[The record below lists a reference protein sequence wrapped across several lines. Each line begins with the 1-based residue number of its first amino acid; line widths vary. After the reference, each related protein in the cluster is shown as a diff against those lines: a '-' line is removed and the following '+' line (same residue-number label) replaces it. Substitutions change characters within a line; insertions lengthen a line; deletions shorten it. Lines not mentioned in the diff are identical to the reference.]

1 MGTKSFKEIKAWQLA
16 HEFVLEVY
24 ELTNEYLHPVKSFL

>member
-1 MGTKSFKEIKAWQLA
+1 MGTKSFKEVEAWQLA

-24 ELTNEYLHPVKSFL
+24 ELTK